1 MNIYPSISF
10 RTPNPEKYSYA
21 MGAIGAALSVSP
33 FGQPKIGPD
42 ARMSTAVIC
51 AGYRTLC
58 EALAVDG
65 HSQIRIVCDTACEDR
80 ELSIVQDHLD
90 SGKLDCK
97 GVVVI
102 ENVEAA
108 HANAIKAAASIIGWY
123 MNKDVSPSEWCARDA
138 LYKAY
143 SSIGSSSPFNLPD
156 QKWGQG
162 VTRVR
167 LLRPKVDVV
176 KVPVGRVFSR
186 SQPSEE
192 ETKAPILPR
201 LVAAASAVESYI
213 PLPAQP
219 AEDLVVPVV
228 PMVPMEKDQAQIQ
241 APVFQEEQAHA
252 HAPAEEKAQVLPQ
265 EHAQAQAQ
273 PQSSQA
279 EEQVQVPPQE
289 QAPIPMSLVDDIKA
303 DVDQMVRL
311 GQKINSSLS
320 IALGYEVR
328 LTFTGRRLAR
338 IDQRATRGVGQ
349 DDAWTW

>member
-65 HSQIRIVCDTACEDR
+65 HSQIRIVCDTACEER

-143 SSIGSSSPFNLPD
+143 SSIGSSSHLPD

-167 LLRPKVDVV
+167 LLRPKVDAI
-176 KVPVGRVFSR
+176 KVPAGRVFSR

-192 ETKAPILPR
+192 ENKAPILPR

-213 PLPAQP
+213 ALPAQP
-219 AEDLVVPVV
+219 VEDLAVPVV

-241 APVFQEEQAHA
+241 AEEHVQVQVQAE
-252 HAPAEEKAQVLPQ
+252 AEEKAQVQVQAQPQVQVLPQ
-265 EHAQAQAQ
+265 EHAQAQS
-273 PQSSQA
+273 PQV
-279 EEQVQVPPQE
+279 EE
-289 QAPIPMSLVDDIKA
+289 QAPISMSLVDDIKA